1 MESIEWID
9 KIIEGLQKIKEE
21 LLLREGK
28 AYRCKKCGKIVV
40 IDNPDAPHV
49 KEKLCLSC
57 WHDEEDRR
65 KKEKWLEILRDAVIV
80 DVEPDYETDSHLKRI
95 VVVKDGKKYIIE
107 PDICWAD
114 EPSIVVLD
122 ENEYRVSAHV

>member
-1 MESIEWID
+1 VSDAVEWID

-21 LLLREGK
+21 MLLRNGK

-57 WHDEEDRR
+57 WHEEEDKRL
-65 KKEKWLEILRDAVIV
+65 KEKWLELLKDAVIV
-80 DVEPDYETDSHLKRI
+80 DVEPDYECRSYLKRI
-95 VVVKDGKKYIIE
+95 VVVKNGKKYMIE
-107 PDICWAD
+107 PDPSFD
-114 EPSIVVLD
+114 EPEIIVLD
-122 ENEYRVSAHV
+122 ENEYRVNVDA